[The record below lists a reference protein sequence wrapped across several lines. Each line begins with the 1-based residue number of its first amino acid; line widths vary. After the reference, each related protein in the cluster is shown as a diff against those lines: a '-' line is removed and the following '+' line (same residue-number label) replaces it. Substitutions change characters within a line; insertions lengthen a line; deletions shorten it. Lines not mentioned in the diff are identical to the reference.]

1 MQPADL
7 HYRSLLEIADR
18 IRRQDVTSETV
29 TELLLERIEQHEGR
43 LHSIALLMADSAL
56 EQARRAD
63 GEIAAGLYR
72 GRLHG
77 VPIGIKDLLWT
88 EGLPTTAGMELLRD
102 FRPDEDATVVA
113 RLKQAG
119 AVIIAKLQ
127 MTEGATLNHHPTVP
141 RPVNPWDA
149 ARWTGVSSSGSGV
162 ATAAGFCFGAI
173 GSDTG
178 GSIRMPSSANNLT
191 GIKPTWGRVSR
202 RGLIHLSESFDHLGP
217 MARSA
222 TDAAAILQVIAG
234 LDALDPTTLHDPLPE
249 YLALMGGHLDE
260 LVIGVDWEFA
270 TGGLPSSV
278 VESLRAALSV
288 FEELG
293 AVVREVQFP
302 WKASDAVTM
311 IPIFES
317 EIAVSHADYF
327 PSQAHRYGPWL
338 RGTLTRATAGTDR
351 LQLARA
357 HIERERYRGRLRTMF
372 RDVDVMLVPAL
383 GQVLPT
389 WQEIEGRTAEEGP
402 FDPDLIRFTMPFN
415 VSGTPTLTFPGGF
428 TPDGLPI
435 GLQLAGPW
443 LAEPT
448 LLRAA
453 AAFQEVTTHH
463 TRHPAL

>member
-63 GEIAAGLYR
+63 REIAAGLYR

-77 VPIGIKDLLWT
+77 VPVGIKDLLWT
-88 EGLPTTAGMELLRD
+88 EGLPTAAGMDVLRD
-102 FRPDEDATVVA
+102 FRPNEDATVVA

-127 MTEGATLNHHPTVP
+127 MTEAATLNHHPSVS

-162 ATAAGFCFGAI
+162 ATAAGFCFGSI

-202 RGLIHLSESFDHLGP
+202 HGLIHLSESFDHLGP

-222 TDAAAILQVIAG
+222 TDAAAVLQVIAG
-234 LDALDPTTLHDPLPE
+234 LDPSDPTTLHDPLPE
-249 YLALMGGHLDE
+249 YLAVMDGRLCE
-260 LVIGVDWEFA
+260 LVIGIDWEFA
-270 TGGLPSSV
+270 TGGLPSPV
-278 VESLRAALSV
+278 VDSLRAALSV

-293 AVVREVQFP
+293 AHVREIRFP
-302 WKASDAVTM
+302 WTPSDAMSMV
-311 IPIFES
+311 PIFES
-317 EIAVSHADYF
+317 EIALAHADYF
-327 PSQAHRYGPWL
+327 PAQADQYGPWL
-338 RGTLTRATAGTDR
+338 RKTLTRASAGRDR
-351 LQLARA
+351 LELARA

-372 RDVDVMLVPAL
+372 REVDVMLVPAL

-389 WQEIEGRTAEEGP
+389 WEQIDDWAADEIP
-402 FDPDLIRFTMPFN
+402 FDPDLIRFTTPFN
-415 VSGTPTLTFPGGF
+415 VSGTPTLTLPGGF
-428 TPDGLPI
+428 TPEGLPI
-435 GLQLAGPW
+435 GLQLAAPW
-443 LAEPT
+443 LGEPT
-448 LLRAA
+448 LLRAG